1 MTLIASGTATLEA
14 ALFKRPMVIGYRMH
28 PLSWQLMKAT
38 RYQPWVG
45 LPNILCRDFV
55 VPELLQAIFQAP
67 RPAGAGKVSA
77 GVATLASGDPAV
89 FVVSS
94 ANPGTPAA
102 FGGNLS
108 EQAQNLATQN
118 AAIEFDAYLTELRR
132 TAKIKRNDKV
142 FAAE

>member
-1 MTLIASGTATLEA
+1 M
-14 ALFKRPMVIGYRMH
+14 
-28 PLSWQLMKAT
+28 
-38 RYQPWVG
+38 
-45 LPNILCRDFV
+45 
-55 VPELLQAIFQAP
+55 VPELLQAMFQAP

-102 FGGNLS
+102 FGGNLA

-118 AAIEFDAYLTELRR
+118 AAIEFDAYLAELRR
-132 TAKIKRNDKV
+132 TAKIKRNDKM
-142 FAAE
+142 FATE